1 MANRDRLMGVAI
13 LAILSM
19 AIAGFALILELEG
32 GDGARLGLIAGAP
45 LIAAVLLAVL
55 GGRRR

>member
-1 MANRDRLMGVAI
+1 MANRDRLIGVAI

-32 GDGARLGLIAGAP
+32 GDGERLGMVAGAP